1 MRKISQFKRI
11 YSQSKTLRFRVL
23 PVGATDDNFKKK
35 LLLQEDEERSESYK
49 KVKGLMDEYHKSFIE
64 DVLMHIELEGL
75 EEFSELYFKSGKD
88 YSELKKLEDIEMKLR
103 KQIGRAFTSD
113 KRYSKLFKADMIHEL
128 LPNYFDDEESKRVVA
143 QFDDF
148 STYFSGFF
156 INRANIYSVEPKSL
170 GIAHRCINVN
180 LLKFLDN
187 VKSYS
192 KIKAVLEI
200 PLKEVYE
207 HFFDLLPISVD
218 GMFEVRAFN
227 LVLSQKGIKRY
238 NELIGGY
245 VSLDGSHI
253 KGINQYINLYN
264 QSAEKKDRLPLLKP
278 LFKQILS
285 DAESISFI
293 PEQFSNDQE
302 LLKAIKDF
310 YIFTDGG
317 EEKGLKTVLDNL
329 EKVFIDFAS
338 VDCNGIYVKN
348 GPYVTQLSKA
358 VFGDWGTIN
367 EGWNISYDQNS
378 NSKNKDSDK
387 YIETRKKVYK
397 EIKSFSL
404 EELVAYGEIVSES
417 VVDIKE
423 YLSEGVLKTC
433 KEIKLNYKQIEDLV
447 SKKYVGERLAK
458 DEVNVSNIKKFLDS
472 IKTLEHL
479 LSMIIATG
487 KEEVKDELFY
497 STFMP
502 LYEEVASLDG
512 VYDKVRNYLTKK
524 PYSKEKIKL
533 NFENPQLL
541 GGWDKN
547 KERDYRTV
555 LLRKGNDYYL
565 AIMDKSNNKIFVEYP
580 YENGE
585 EYFDKMEY
593 KLLPGP
599 NKMLPKVF
607 FANSNIDYFKPSSKI
622 LQIRSAETFKKGA
635 NFNLDDCHA
644 MIDFYKE
651 SIEKHDDWKKFNFKF
666 KETTDYND
674 IGEFYKD
681 VKEQGYSIEFR
692 KVSAKYIQEMVESG
706 QLYLFRIYNK
716 DFSSCSKGVPN
727 LHTMYFK
734 MLFDERN
741 LADVVYQLNGGAEM
755 FYRKAS
761 LKKEHPE
768 HPAGI
773 PIDNKNPDNPKKQS
787 VFRYDLY
794 KDKRYMEDQYYLH
807 MPITLNFKTNSLF
820 NMNYAV
826 RKAIKNCDNNYVIG
840 IDRGE
845 RNLLYVTVVN
855 EYGEIVEQ
863 YSMNEI
869 VTHCN
874 DVTYKTDYHKLL
886 DEKEKGRKKSKQDWT
901 TIENIKELKEG
912 YLSQVVH
919 KICELVVKYDAII
932 ALEDLNSGFKN
943 SRRKVEKEVY
953 QKFEKMLTN
962 KLAYLVDKKL
972 PTEADGGLLNA
983 YQLTNKPGNLDK
995 PKQDGFIMY
1004 VPAWL
1009 TSNIDP
1015 VTGFVNLLKPK
1026 SNMSV
1031 NAAKDFF
1038 SRFDSIRF
1046 NDEEDV
1052 FEFTFDYTNFPNG
1065 IQSYRK
1071 KWTVYTYG
1079 ERIINVRNPEKNNNF
1094 DNKVVELTLEL
1105 KKLFE
1110 EFNIDLNDDLKAQI
1124 INQNRKEF
1132 FIALI
1137 KLFSQT
1143 IQIRNSETGKTEVD
1157 YIISPVKD
1165 EKGKFYDSR
1174 EYDKDSKLPE
1184 CADANG
1190 AYNIARKAL
1199 YAINVIKQTDEVLLD
1214 KAMIYPK
1221 NKEWLEYVQKQWK
1234 I

>member
-1 MRKISQFKRI
+1 MRKISQFKRK
-11 YSQSKTLRFRVL
+11 YSQSKTLRFRAL

-49 KVKGLMDEYHKSFIE
+49 KVKRLMDEYHKSFIE
-64 DVLMHIELEGL
+64 DVLTHIELEGL

-88 YSELKKLEDIEMKLR
+88 SSELKKMEDIEIKLR
-103 KQIGRAFTSD
+103 KQIGKAFVSD

-128 LPNYFDDEESKRVVA
+128 LPNYFNDEESRSVVA
-143 QFDDF
+143 QFNDF

-156 INRANIYSVEPKSL
+156 INRANIYSIEPKST

-192 KIKAVLEI
+192 KIKIVLETQ
-200 PLKEVYE
+200 LKEVYE
-207 HFFDLLPISVD
+207 HYSDLLPISVD

-245 VSLDGSHI
+245 VNLDGSHI

-293 PEQFSNDQE
+293 PEQFLNDQE
-302 LLKAIKDF
+302 LLDAIKDF
-310 YIFTDGG
+310 YSYADGG
-317 EEKGLKTVLDNL
+317 EVKGLKNVLDNL
-329 EKVFIDFAS
+329 EKVFTDFDS

-348 GPYVTQLSKA
+348 GPYVTELSKS
-358 VFGDWGTIN
+358 VFGDWGAIN
-367 EGWNISYDQNS
+367 EGWNISYDEKS
-378 NSKNKDSDK
+378 NARNKDSDK
-387 YIETRKKVYK
+387 YIETRKKAFKVV
-397 EIKSFSL
+397 KSFSL
-404 EELVAYGEIVSES
+404 AELITYGEIVSERI
-417 VVDIKE
+417 VDINE
-423 YLSEGVLKTC
+423 YLSDGVLKAC
-433 KEIKLNYKQIEDLV
+433 KEIKLNYQQIEDLV
-447 SKKYVGERLAK
+447 SKKYLGEKLSK
-458 DEVNVSNIKKFLDS
+458 DEANVSNIKKFLDS
-472 IKTLEHL
+472 IKTLEHFL
-479 LSMIIATG
+479 KMIIATG

-497 STFMP
+497 SAFMP
-502 LYEEVASLDG
+502 LYEEVANLDG
-512 VYDKVRNYLTKK
+512 IYDKVRNYLSKK

-533 NFENPQLL
+533 NFENSQLL

-555 LLRKGNDYYL
+555 LLRKDNNYYL
-565 AIMDKSNNKIFVEYP
+565 AIMDKTNNKVFVDYP
-580 YENGE
+580 YEDGE

-622 LQIRSAETFKKGA
+622 LQIRSKETFKKGA

-644 MIDFYKE
+644 MIDFYKQ
-651 SIEKHDDWKKFNFKF
+651 SIEKHEDWKNFNFKF
-666 KETTDYND
+666 KQTTEYND

-681 VKEQGYSIEFR
+681 VKEQGYSIGFK
-692 KVSAKYIQEMVESG
+692 KVSAKYIHEMVDSG

-716 DFSSCSKGVPN
+716 DFSSCSKGIPN
-727 LHTMYFK
+727 LHTMYFQ

-773 PIDNKNPDNPKKQS
+773 SIDNKNPDNPKKQS
-787 VFRYDLY
+787 VFRFDLY

-807 MPITLNFKTNSLF
+807 LPITLNFKTNSMF
-820 NMNYAV
+820 NMNFAV

-845 RNLLYVTVVN
+845 RNLLYISVVN

-869 VTHCN
+869 VTSCN

-943 SRRKVEKEVY
+943 FRRKVEKEVY
-953 QKFEKMLTN
+953 QKFEKMLTE
-962 KLAYLVDKKL
+962 KLAYLVDKKI
-972 PTEADGGLLNA
+972 PAEEDGGLLNA

-1015 VTGFVNLLKPK
+1015 VTGFVDLLKPK
-1026 SNMSV
+1026 SNMSMS
-1031 NAAKDFF
+1031 AAKDFF
-1038 SRFDSIRF
+1038 GRFDSIKY
-1046 NDEEDV
+1046 NSAEEF
-1052 FEFTFDYTNFPNG
+1052 FEFTFNYDNFPKG
-1065 IQSYRK
+1065 SMCKRK
-1071 KWTVYTYG
+1071 EWTVCTYG
-1079 ERIINVRNPEKNNNF
+1079 DRIVNFRNPEKNNNF
-1094 DNKVVELTLEL
+1094 DSKKVLLTDEF
-1105 KKLFE
+1105 KNLFADY
-1110 EFNIDLNDDLKAQI
+1110 NIILNEDLKEQI
-1124 INQNRKEF
+1124 LVQNKKEF
-1132 FIALI
+1132 FAALI
-1137 KLFSQT
+1137 KLFALTLQM
-1143 IQIRNSETGKTEVD
+1143 RNSETRNIEVD

-1165 EKGKFYDSR
+1165 ENGEFFDSR
-1174 EYDKDSKLPE
+1174 KNTENSKLPHN
-1184 CADANG
+1184 ADANG

-1199 YAINVIKQTDEVLLD
+1199 YAINVIKQTDEELLD

-1221 NKEWLEYVQKQWK
+1221 NKEWLEYVQR
-1234 I
+1234 